1 MKARQDYFHELIKD
15 ARAATPDAEMQAALV
30 IADGLNGVRKALM
43 EMRPE
48 TGNQFP
54 RERNREEWV

>member
-1 MKARQDYFHELIKD
+1 
-15 ARAATPDAEMQAALV
+15 MQAALV

-43 EMRPE
+43 EMRSE